1 MESFCNYE
9 IFRLKIKIMENKH
22 ITVFS
27 GSSILVKG
35 LQNRLED
42 NNISIL
48 IKDRVESARLGG
60 FGEHRTAIEL
70 QVLNVD
76 LEKAKPIV
84 AEYEKEINS

>member
-1 MESFCNYE
+1 MKNQ
-9 IFRLKIKIMENKH
+9 H
-22 ITVFS
+22 ITIFS
-27 GSSILVKG
+27 GSAILVKG

-42 NNISIL
+42 HNISAL

-76 LEKAKPIV
+76 LEDAKPIL
-84 AEYEKEINS
+84 AAYEKEINS

>member
-1 MESFCNYE
+1 MT
-9 IFRLKIKIMENKH
+9 NKH
-22 ITVFS
+22 ITIFS

-35 LQNRLED
+35 LQNRLEEH
-42 NNISIL
+42 NISSL

-70 QVLNVD
+70 QVLDVD

-84 AEYEKEINS
+84 ATYEKEINS

>member
-1 MESFCNYE
+1 MT
-9 IFRLKIKIMENKH
+9 NKH
-22 ITVFS
+22 ITIFS

-35 LQNRLED
+35 LQNRLEEH
-42 NNISIL
+42 NISSL

-70 QVLNVD
+70 QVLDVD

-84 AEYEKEINS
+84 ATYEKEIWLKAGFKDMAIEKIK